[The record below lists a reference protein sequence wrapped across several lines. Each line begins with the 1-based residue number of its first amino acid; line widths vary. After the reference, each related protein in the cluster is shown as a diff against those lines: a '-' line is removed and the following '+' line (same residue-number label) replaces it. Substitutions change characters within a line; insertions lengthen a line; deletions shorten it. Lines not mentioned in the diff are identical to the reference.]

1 MRPVNLIPQEERTD
15 GVRPLR
21 SGPTAYIVVGALVA
35 ALLGITALVTTNNRI
50 SDLKAESTQLEADI
64 ASTEAKAQEL
74 QAYVDFQ
81 SVREQRV
88 ATVTSLADSRFDW
101 ERVMRELALIL
112 PDDVLLSSLTASAS
126 PGVAPAGAASVSL
139 RASIP
144 GPALEINGCAK
155 GHEGVA
161 GFIQAIKDIDGV
173 TRVAVPSSAQGEAE
187 TAESG
192 SASGSGSGSSV
203 DSAACGNKKVSADF
217 QMVVAFDAAAIPTTT
232 AEATAEVAASSP
244 ESEAAPEGTEE

>member
-1 MRPVNLIPQEERTD
+1 MRPVDLIPEEERIG

-35 ALLGITALVTTNNRI
+35 ALLGITALVTTSNRI

-74 QAYVDFQ
+74 QAYVAFQ

-112 PDDVLLSSLTASAS
+112 PDDVLISSLTASAS

-139 RASIP
+139 RSSIP

-173 TRVAVPSSAQGEAE
+173 TRIAVPSSSQGEEQA
-187 TAESG
+187 AESG
-192 SASGSGSGSSV
+192 SASGSESTSSV
-203 DSAACGNKKVSADF
+203 KSSACGGAKVSASF
-217 QMVVAFDAAAIPTTT
+217 QMVVAFDAAAIP
-232 AEATAEVAASSP
+232 AASVEATPEIASSSP
-244 ESEAAPEGTEE
+244 ESEVVPAE